1 MKSDINYLI
10 KKLDDDNLSVGDIE
24 MINRLLFSFND
35 KITNPDLI
43 LVLASSSIKRI
54 EKAVSLYHK
63 YHVKILISGANYLK
77 KDGMDEYE
85 KYYIYAV
92 CHGVLSKDILLD
104 KKSHNTLE
112 NILNSLNIITC
123 NYKNII
129 VVSSQQHLLRVKL
142 TFEKVLADENI
153 SNINLFFVGSYAT
166 LVPKDDWFLKDKAIE
181 IILGEL
187 KRIINYDLLK

>member
-10 KKLDDDNLSVGDIE
+10 KKLDDDNLSADDIE

-54 EKAVSLYHK
+54 EKAVVLYHK

-92 CHGVLSKDILLD
+92 CHGVFSEDILLD

-112 NILNSLNIITC
+112 NILNSLDIINC

-166 LVPKDDWFLKDKAIE
+166 LVPKDEWFLKDKAKE